1 MAGQDFEVLAA
12 GGLLK
17 EAEEIVVTAYLV
29 ARPGSS
35 RHDAYHWLRYED
47 PDPVARLR
55 DGVRRLRRAGASFD
69 AEAVDK
75 ACVEAAKLGYSN

>member
-12 GGLLK
+12 GGLLR
-17 EAEEIVVTAYLV
+17 EVEEIVVHAYL
-29 ARPGSS
+29 AGRPGSS
-35 RHDAYHWLRYED
+35 RHDAYHWLHYED

-55 DGVRRLRRAGASFD
+55 DGVRRLQEGGASFA

-75 ACVEAAKLGYSN
+75 ACLEAAKLGFSN